1 MTAEPEEMEIQ
12 VRRERAREETLRGLE
27 WETMCGDWPGLVS
40 VARFVP
46 KISFYLRF
54 PLNFRPLYHPWLP
67 FGGVCFLKKLYD
79 LSVCGCTCTWPQGH
93 MEVKR
98 TTSGVGTLRSW
109 GQATSALPTCQ
120 LTCPPS
126 WLWFCLSKIAFG
138 FFVIFSGWWFFS
150 FFFLASLYLA
160 VFLSYD

>member
-12 VRRERAREETLRGLE
+12 VRRERAQEQTLRGLE

-93 MEVKR
+93 VEVR
-98 TTSGVGTLRSW
+98 GQLREWVLSGHGARQQAPYPLASSPALLLGPGFVGAKLH
-109 GQATSALPTCQ
+109 SASLLFSQ
-120 LTCPPS
+120 DDD
-126 WLWFCLSKIAFG
+126 
-138 FFVIFSGWWFFS
+138 FFPFFS
-150 FFFLASLYLA
+150 LPPCT
-160 VFLSYD
+160 